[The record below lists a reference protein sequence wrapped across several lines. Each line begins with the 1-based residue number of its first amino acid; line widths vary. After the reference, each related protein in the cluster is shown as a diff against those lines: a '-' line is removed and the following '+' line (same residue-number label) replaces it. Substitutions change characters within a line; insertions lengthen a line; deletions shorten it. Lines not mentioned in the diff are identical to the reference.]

1 MNKNQFSHN
10 NIYQSTPYRAAQQP
24 TNQGKSKWKRRS
36 AWQREDV
43 RPFALCKG
51 LSIDSSVYEISEN
64 RYYTLMLKGLV
75 VYLITAGGL
84 GSYLTALDVDF
95 SQIIFNLVVFA
106 TAIICAILYHSWRS
120 ENLGYLVFFAF
131 YASAMILFRD
141 YINSGFYAVLNVTI
155 DRASIYF
162 DTEGLQLYNER
173 ISNRYAAVTISMSII
188 GVAMNVLLNNY
199 ILRRARFMIAIGI
212 SLTFN
217 VVAFYMHNEPDT
229 IYTVMV
235 LAGIVMTYVL
245 KNGAHYE
252 LSRRDHIFGRTKKG
266 LTYKLDY
273 RSLWQGIATVL
284 VFVMAVVA
292 AMSTVYNKVTYDVEQ
307 IQSED
312 KEATREMFQNFIML
326 GFFGFFNYY
335 PNNGGL
341 STGEL
346 GGVSTI
352 NLDYQPDLNVIFTPF
367 SQKMLYIKCFEGDTY
382 EPYENKWYRD
392 ESFEMKTSSYPS
404 EVKALKEAFEAGE
417 EGTSMAHITVTNVEA
432 SALAYQ
438 PYYSEGDRKPIFV
451 RQSNTY
457 TVYPKLDK
465 NNTKNDA
472 SLKGKR
478 STYLYVSDENKE
490 VIDDFIKEAG
500 LHDGTP
506 LEVATQLKNYYQDNI
521 PYTIRP
527 GATPW
532 RKDFVNYFLT
542 KNKKGYCAHFASAAT
557 LIFRRMGIPA
567 RYCEG
572 YAISFS
578 QVLDQGERVEDAKY
592 EDFYEGYNELGETAV
607 VRVAATD
614 ADAHAWVEIYDDEFG
629 WLQVE
634 VTPSSGLEEED
645 DARSFW
651 DTFNNLFGDGSENPN
666 ENVDTG
672 NTGFGL
678 SGADTFMKYLA
689 IIFLAIISGGV
700 LFYVGLKIY
709 PDFRY
714 AIDFRNAGFSDKLI
728 LKYSRCVR
736 KWKKKDVGFKN
747 KMNYS
752 EQMDY
757 LLPYSESTRERM
769 KDILERAGF
778 SKTEI
783 SEGDFNFA
791 DTTIEEIAK
800 KQKATKR

>member
-1 MNKNQFSHN
+1 M
-10 NIYQSTPYRAAQQP
+10 
-24 TNQGKSKWKRRS
+24 
-36 AWQREDV
+36 
-43 RPFALCKG
+43 
-51 LSIDSSVYEISEN
+51 
-64 RYYTLMLKGLV
+64 
-75 VYLITAGGL
+75 
-84 GSYLTALDVDF
+84 
-95 SQIIFNLVVFA
+95 
-106 TAIICAILYHSWRS
+106 
-120 ENLGYLVFFAF
+120 
-131 YASAMILFRD
+131 
-141 YINSGFYAVLNVTI
+141 
-155 DRASIYF
+155 
-162 DTEGLQLYNER
+162 
-173 ISNRYAAVTISMSII
+173 
-188 GVAMNVLLNNY
+188 
-199 ILRRARFMIAIGI
+199 
-212 SLTFN
+212 
-217 VVAFYMHNEPDT
+217 
-229 IYTVMV
+229 
-235 LAGIVMTYVL
+235 
-245 KNGAHYE
+245 
-252 LSRRDHIFGRTKKG
+252 
-266 LTYKLDY
+266 
-273 RSLWQGIATVL
+273 
-284 VFVMAVVA
+284 
-292 AMSTVYNKVTYDVEQ
+292 
-307 IQSED
+307 
-312 KEATREMFQNFIML
+312 
-326 GFFGFFNYY
+326 
-335 PNNGGL
+335 
-341 STGEL
+341 
-346 GGVSTI
+346 
-352 NLDYQPDLNVIFTPF
+352 
-367 SQKMLYIKCFEGDTY
+367 
-382 EPYENKWYRD
+382 
-392 ESFEMKTSSYPS
+392 
-404 EVKALKEAFEAGE
+404 
-417 EGTSMAHITVTNVEA
+417 
-432 SALAYQ
+432 
-438 PYYSEGDRKPIFV
+438 
-451 RQSNTY
+451 
-457 TVYPKLDK
+457 
-465 NNTKNDA
+465 
-472 SLKGKR
+472 
-478 STYLYVSDENKE
+478 
-490 VIDDFIKEAG
+490 
-500 LHDGTP
+500 
-506 LEVATQLKNYYQDNI
+506 
-521 PYTIRP
+521 
-527 GATPW
+527 
-532 RKDFVNYFLT
+532 T

-672 NTGFGL
+672 TPGFGL

-778 SKTEI
+778 SKIEI

>member
-1 MNKNQFSHN
+1 MNYNKFAQN
-10 NIYQSTPYRAAQQP
+10 NIYQASPYRAPQQAQG
-24 TNQGKSKWKRRS
+24 NGMKKRRRRS
-36 AWQREDV
+36 AWQNEDT
-43 RPFALCKG
+43 RPFSLCKG
-51 LSIDSSVYEISEN
+51 LEIDSSVYEISEN
-64 RYYTLMLKGLV
+64 RYFTLVLKGLV

-95 SQIIFNLVVFA
+95 SQLIFNLIIFL
-106 TAIICAILYHSWRS
+106 TAILCAILYHSWRS

-131 YASAMILFRD
+131 YASVMILFRD

-155 DRASIYF
+155 DRASVYF

-173 ISNRYAAVTISMSII
+173 ISNRYAAVTVSMSII

-199 ILRRARFMIAIGI
+199 ILRRARYMIAIGL

-229 IYTVMV
+229 IYIVMV
-235 LAGIVMTYVL
+235 MVGIVMTYVL
-245 KNGAHYE
+245 KSGVHYE

-266 LTYKLDY
+266 LTYKLDFQ
-273 RSLWQGIATVL
+273 SLWQGIATVL
-284 VFVMAVVA
+284 LFVLLIVA
-292 AMSTVYNKVTYDVEQ
+292 SMSTVYDKVTYDALQE
-307 IQSED
+307 QSED

-352 NLDYQPDLNVIFTPF
+352 NLDYQPDLNIIYTPY
-367 SQKMLYIKCFEGDTY
+367 SQKMLYVKCFEGDTY
-382 EPYENKWYRD
+382 EAYENKWYRD
-392 ESFEMKTSSYPS
+392 DSFEMKTSSYPS
-404 EVKALKEAFEAGE
+404 EVKALKEAFEEGK
-417 EGTSMAHITVTNVEA
+417 EGTSRAHITVTNVET
-432 SALAYQ
+432 SPLAYQ
-438 PYYSEGDRKPIFV
+438 PYYSEGDRKPIFS
-451 RQSNTY
+451 RQSVTY
-457 TVYPKLDK
+457 TVYPRLDQNKTTSDAKLSRRD
-465 NNTKNDA
+465 
-472 SLKGKR
+472 R
-478 STYLYVSDENKE
+478 ETYLYVSEKNKE
-490 VIDDFIKEAG
+490 VIDDFIDEAG
-500 LHDGTP
+500 LKEGSPT
-506 LEVATQLKNYYQDNI
+506 EVASQLKDYYQENI

-532 RKDFVNYFLT
+532 RQDFVNYFLT
-542 KNKKGYCAHFASAAT
+542 KNRKGYCAHFASAAT

-578 QVLDQGERVEDAKY
+578 QVIDQGERVDDAKY

-607 VRVAATD
+607 IRVAATD
-614 ADAHAWVEIYDDEFG
+614 ADAHAWVEIYDENFG
-629 WLQVE
+629 WTQVE

-645 DARSFW
+645 DVQSFW

-666 ENVDTG
+666 DDVDTQ
-672 NTGFGL
+672 TGGLTL
-678 SGADTFMKYLA
+678 SGADAFMKYLA
-689 IIFLAIISGGV
+689 IIFLAIIAGGV
-700 LFYVGLKIY
+700 LFYAGLKAY
-709 PDFRY
+709 PEFKY
-714 AIDFRNAGFSDKLI
+714 AVDYRNAGLNDKLI
-728 LKYSRCVR
+728 LKYARFVR
-736 KWKKKDVGFKN
+736 KKKKKDDDFKG

-752 EQMDY
+752 DQMDY

-778 SKTEI
+778 SRNEITE
-783 SEGDFNFA
+783 SEFNFA
-791 DTTIEEIAK
+791 DSTVEELK
-800 KQKATKR
+800 KASKKSK